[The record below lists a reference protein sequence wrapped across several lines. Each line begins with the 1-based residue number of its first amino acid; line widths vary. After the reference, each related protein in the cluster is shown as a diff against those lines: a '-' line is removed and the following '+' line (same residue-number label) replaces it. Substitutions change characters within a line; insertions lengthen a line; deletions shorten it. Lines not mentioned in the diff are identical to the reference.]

1 MEKKSNGGENASV
14 SLKDICSCQ
23 ETYNRNCHR
32 KAVTNTLFRNSIS
45 APAVTFVQ
53 ASTARN
59 FPKFSIDIPI
69 LFDAL
74 VYQAVILKKYL
85 ASAQVKALE
94 KELISLH
101 PRNPMGAP
109 AD

>member
-1 MEKKSNGGENASV
+1 METKRTGKDDLVFVSEDEIRSYQRTYDKSLHLKAMANALS
-14 SLKDICSCQ
+14 K
-23 ETYNRNCHR
+23 
-32 KAVTNTLFRNSIS
+32 NSIPS
-45 APAVTFVQ
+45 VTFVQ

>member
-1 MEKKSNGGENASV
+1 MEKKSNGGERASV
-14 SLKDICSCQ
+14 FLKDICSCQ

-45 APAVTFVQ
+45 GCYFCAGQHSPE
-53 ASTARN
+53 

-85 ASAQVKALE
+85 ASAQGKALE
-94 KELISLH
+94 KQLISLH